1 MHLGTH
7 LDHCYYLSLVSP
19 QEDFFFWIATN
30 SLSLGSLV
38 GTAWIEEPLQQPD
51 FRDLTRG

>member
-19 QEDFFFWIATN
+19 QEDFLFWIATN